1 MVGYCNGSVSAKDG
15 KKAPWFIHASGP
27 LLAAGVWEGTSLLLD
42 PDTLGTST
50 VIRR

>member
-15 KKAPWFIHASGP
+15 KKDPWFIHATGP
-27 LLAAGVWEGTSLLLD
+27 LLAAGVWEGTSPLLD
-42 PDTLGTST
+42 PDTLGT